1 MSEAIKRQLKCSS
14 EKFIVCEQCA
24 LVRYSEVEVLCRAS
38 AKIGDLKEECPTCAA
53 LKQQV
58 EAAEMERERVR
69 GLPESAKVERRWAYI
84 HRAFLEHECK
94 AHNQDAIGK
103 V

>member
-24 LVRYSEVEVLCRAS
+24 LVRYSEIEVLCRAS

-69 GLPESAKVERRWAYI
+69 ELPESAKMERKWAYL
-84 HRAFLEHECK
+84 HRAFLEHEYK
-94 AHNQDAIGK
+94 AHNQDARGK